1 MEEFLTPDF
10 LEKAEAACA
19 DPMTRL
25 ARNAV
30 VKSGIQATASDA
42 RLMSRM
48 QHEYSLELETGKV
61 TNQQSSGRCWMFAA
75 LNTMRVQVMRKLNLS
90 NFEFSQTYLFFYD
103 KLEKANYFLE
113 AVLSTFNEPVTGR
126 LFSHLL
132 ISPVQDG
139 GQWDMLVS
147 LVRKYGVVPK
157 ANMPEA
163 FHSTNSREL
172 CRVLTSRLRGWA
184 RQLRE
189 AYAAGADM
197 ATLRETKGQMLEKI
211 YRILTI
217 SLGQPPKTVL
227 LETRDKEKNFVRVEG
242 ITPQE
247 FFARYVGW
255 DLTEYVSLINAP
267 TADKPFYRTFTV
279 EYLGNVVGGQPI
291 RYLNLPVSDLKDAAI
306 AQMQAGEPVWFGCDV
321 GKRLDGDWGSMDME
335 AYDDV
340 ALLGSEEPL
349 DKGGRLTYGDSL
361 MTHAMVFQGV
371 ILDEDGKP
379 LRWKVE
385 NSWGDKRG
393 HEGAYNMSDEWFEQY
408 LYQVVVNKKYLK
420 PEHRTLLDMEP
431 IALKPW
437 DPMGS
442 LA

>member
-1 MEEFLTPDF
+1 MEKYLDSEFLQ
-10 LEKAEAACA
+10 KAEAACA
-19 DPMTRL
+19 DPMTHV

-30 VKSGIQATASDA
+30 VKSGIQAAAADA
-42 RLMSRM
+42 GLQSRM
-48 QHEYSLELETGKV
+48 QHEYSLELETGKI

-75 LNTMRVQVMRKLNLS
+75 LNTMRVQVMRKLNLDT
-90 NFEFSQTYLFFYD
+90 FELSQTYTFFYD

-113 AVLSTFNEPVTGR
+113 AILSTLDEPVEGR
-126 LFSHLL
+126 LISHLL
-132 ISPVQDG
+132 MAPVQDG

-147 LVRKYGVVPK
+147 IVMKYGVVPK

-172 CRVLTSRLRGWA
+172 CRVLTCRLRGWA

-197 ATLRETKGQMLEKI
+197 PKLREMKERMLEQVYKI
-211 YRILTI
+211 LSI

-227 LETRDKEKNFVRVEG
+227 LEARDKDKNFVRVQG
-242 ITPQE
+242 LTPQE
-247 FFARYVGW
+247 FFAQYVGW

-279 EYLGNVVGGQPI
+279 EYLGNVLGGRPI

-306 AQMQAGEPVWFGCDV
+306 AQMQAGDPVWFGCDV
-321 GKRLDGDWGSMDME
+321 GKKLDGDWGSMDME
-335 AYDDV
+335 SFDDV
-340 ALLGSEEPL
+340 TLLGSEEPL

-371 ILDEDGKP
+371 NLDENGQP
-379 LRWKVE
+379 NRWKVE

-393 HEGAYNMSDEWFEQY
+393 HEGAYNMSDAWFEEY

-420 PEHRTLLDMEP
+420 PEHRALLDMEP